1 MKSFH
6 LIFLVGLLLTGCS
19 SSPSP
24 VLPPLML
31 KPLKAELHVSS
42 EWHRS
47 IGSGVSDGYLKMPP
61 AYTKTTS
68 YAVDA
73 RGKLFALNLQNGK
86 VEFSRNY
93 VLPFSSA
100 PVISGDT
107 LFVGTLDGE
116 LVAINIKQGD
126 ILWKQQLSSEILAPV
141 AVSDDLVVAKTVD
154 GAVVALRTD
163 NGKQVWTHTVSEPSL
178 TLRGQS
184 APVIANDILIFAT
197 DNGEVSALALRSG
210 TELWTRAVAIPHG
223 GTELAR
229 MIDIDATPV
238 VYDETIYVG
247 AYQGR
252 LAALSLQSGHIIWVR
267 EMSTH
272 TGLAVDAYR
281 LYLSDSDG
289 IVWAVDRKSG
299 ATLWK
304 QEQLLRRKVTA
315 PVLQDG
321 YLAVADFNGFVHW
334 LAREDGRLV
343 ARTRLSRHDGED
355 ESEDFQYL
363 MFAKWNNILAVPRGI
378 DSSTLL
384 VLDRTGWLEAFKL
397 QVAR

>member
-1 MKSFH
+1 MKSFP
-6 LIFLVGLLLTGCS
+6 LILLAVVLLNACS

-31 KPLKAELHVSS
+31 KPLKPELRVVR

-61 AYTKTTS
+61 AYSKTTG

-73 RGKLFALNLQNGK
+73 QGKLFALNIQTGK
-86 VEFSRNY
+86 LEWNKSY

-100 PVISGDT
+100 PVLSGET
-107 LFVGTLDGE
+107 LFVGTLEGE
-116 LVAINIKQGD
+116 LVAINTKQGD
-126 ILWKQQLSSEILAPV
+126 ILWRQQLSSEILAPV
-141 AVSDDLVVAKTVD
+141 AVADDLVVAKTVD
-154 GAVVALRTD
+154 GAVTALRTD
-163 NGKQVWTHTVSEPSL
+163 NGKQVWTHTVSVPSL

-184 APVIANDILIFAT
+184 APVIANDMLIYAT
-197 DNGEVSALALRSG
+197 DDGEVSALALRSG

-229 MIDIDATPV
+229 MIDIDATPI
-238 VYDETIYVG
+238 VYDETIYVA

-252 LAALSLQSGHIIWVR
+252 LAALSLQSGRIIWVR

-281 LYLSDSDG
+281 LYLSDSEG
-289 IVWAVDRKSG
+289 RIWAVDRKNG
-299 ATLWK
+299 TTLWK
-304 QEQLLRRKVTA
+304 QEQLLRRGVTA

-343 ARTRLSRHDGED
+343 ARTRLSRHGGED

-363 MFAKWNNILAVPRGI
+363 MFAKWNNILAVPRNV

-397 QVAR
+397 QSAK